1 MFCHATGLCAFVR
14 LKNRCEFVG
23 LTFRFGVSFAAR
35 GQISEKNGGIVM
47 WFGGD
52 YYPEQWDQETIEK
65 DFQLME
71 KMRVS
76 ALTVGVFSW
85 TKMEPEEG
93 VYEFDWL
100 DKVLDRLHSKNIDV
114 ILATPTSGMPF
125 WLEQKYPEIMRV
137 DIEGRRTL
145 GGERGKFCPN
155 NSVYR
160 ASSAEIAGKL
170 AERYGRHPAVKLWHI
185 NNEYYL
191 HCYCPACAAAF
202 RDWLRD
208 KYGTLDEIN
217 RAWSTIFWNHTYTDF
232 DQILPPSYLTEV
244 KKHHLKGKD
253 LACFQGLYLDYM
265 RFMTHS
271 MRACIEN
278 EKSAIR
284 RHSDLPVTNNM
295 SDLVKTYN
303 YWEIAKALDVI
314 SWDSYPTIKT
324 PMHKPAFIHDLMR
337 SLKGQA
343 FYVMEQNP
351 NNVSWEDYGPV
362 KRPGEVAD
370 IAWQGTA
377 HGADANLFFQ
387 WRQSRGGVEKFHGAM
402 VPHSG
407 RVDTRMGKELAE
419 LGEQFSQIGD
429 ILKGAM
435 PQARVAMLFDWENW
449 WTLSGTALHNN
460 AIQYEQQT
468 LKYYRAFY
476 EAGISV
482 DIANEETCMK
492 KRYDLIVAPCFYL
505 CSMSFA
511 GEIREYVRNGGTF
524 LTTFY
529 SGLADRNDNIHLGG
543 YPGAFRE
550 VLGLWVEEIDA
561 LHPDMKNTVVFSDG
575 KSYECG
581 EVCDIIRLDG
591 ASAVA
596 LYGEDFYKG
605 TPCVTE
611 HKFGGGLACYIGTS
625 PEYPMVKRV
634 LLDICERAGIPSMNL
649 PENVE
654 LSRREKEGKTFTF
667 LLNHNNFSCNVQV
680 HETGLDILTGRTVSG
695 LYEMQPRQTMVL
707 ST

>member
-1 MFCHATGLCAFVR
+1 
-14 LKNRCEFVG
+14 
-23 LTFRFGVSFAAR
+23 
-35 GQISEKNGGIVM
+35 M

-52 YYPEQWDQETIEK
+52 YYPEQWDEETIEK

-71 KMRVS
+71 EMHVS

-93 VYEFDWL
+93 LYEFDWL
-100 DKVLDRLHSKNIDV
+100 DKILDRLHSKNIDV

-155 NSVYR
+155 NPIYR
-160 ASSAEIAGKL
+160 AASSEIAGKL

-191 HCYCPACAAAF
+191 YCYCPTCAAAF
-202 RDWLRD
+202 RIWLRD
-208 KYGTLDEIN
+208 KYGTLDDIN

-232 DQILPPSYLTEV
+232 DQILPPNYLTEV
-244 KKHHLKGKD
+244 KERHLSGKD
-253 LACFQGLYLDYM
+253 VACFQGLYIDYM

-271 MRACIEN
+271 VRDCIEN

-284 RHSDLPVTNNM
+284 RYSDLPVTNNM

-324 PMHKPAFIHDLMR
+324 PMHEPAFIHDLMR
-337 SLKGQA
+337 SLKGQS

-419 LGEQFSQIGD
+419 LGLQFSKIGD
-429 ILKGAM
+429 ILNGAM
-435 PQARVAMLFDWENW
+435 PQSRVAMLFDWENW
-449 WTLSGTALHNN
+449 WALGGSALHNN
-460 AIQYEQQT
+460 AIQYKQQIF
-468 LKYYRAFY
+468 KYYRAFY

-482 DIANEETCMK
+482 DIANEETCMQ

-505 CSMSFA
+505 CSTSFA
-511 GEIREYVRNGGTF
+511 EQVREYVRNGGIF
-524 LTTFY
+524 VTTFY

-550 VLGLWVEEIDA
+550 ILGLWVEEIDA
-561 LHPDMKNTVVFSDG
+561 LHPNMKNTVIFPDG
-575 KSYECG
+575 KSYECR
-581 EVCDIIRLDG
+581 EVCDIIRLEG
-591 ASAVA
+591 ASAVG

-611 HKFGGGLACYIGTS
+611 HKYGGGLACYIGTS
-625 PEYPMVKRV
+625 PEYPMVSRV
-634 LLDICERAGIPSMNL
+634 LLDICERAGIPSVNL

-667 LLNHNNFSCNVQV
+667 LLNHNNLSCNVQL
-680 HETGLDILTGRTVSG
+680 HETYLDILTGRIVSG

-707 ST
+707 CKADGH